1 MNNIQVRT
9 GTPADVHSVME
20 LALMG
25 SAENGFVRPNPQKL
39 LAEIW
44 PSLHLSGGI
53 MGIIGDDKLEGAILL
68 RVNSLWYSDDLFLE
82 ERAIYV
88 HPDFRSAK
96 GGRAARL
103 CEFAKKAA
111 EKLGLPLMIGV
122 LSNTRTA
129 GKVRLYERQFGPQAG
144 SYFLWNAPKT
154 GTVVPM
160 PEGVQ

>member
-9 GTPADVHSVME
+9 GTPNDVHAVME

-39 LAEIW
+39 LGEIW
-44 PSLHLSGGI
+44 PALNLNYGI
-53 MGIIGDDKLEGAILL
+53 MGLIEGERLEGAILL
-68 RVNSLWYSDDLFLE
+68 RVSTLWYSDDPFLD

-88 HPDFRSAK
+88 HPEFRSAK

-103 CEFAKKAA
+103 CEFAKTAA

-122 LSNTRTA
+122 LSNARTT
-129 GKVRLYERQFGPQAG
+129 GKIRLYERQFGPQAG
-144 SYFLWNAPKT
+144 SYFLYNAPKT
-154 GTVVPM
+154 GTVVKH
-160 PEGVQ
+160 EAAT